1 MTIRKPFYGILMP
14 TLKIDLTSHLEST
27 RSSLPLKRL
36 TLSAAQQLLT
46 NASLLEVFEATV
58 KRMYITALGTKLA
71 TARSHWLFGSKIH
84 SFVSCQNQQF
94 PKKMGWCPNFET
106 HPSGCYKLPLF
117 PKVFLV
123 LLLYDW
129 SAGLGLYQ
137 YDPCQ
142 ISKAPATMDINK
154 IPLNRWTWWN
164 MSIACMYTYIYIYA
178 STIISCTK
186 SIFYINLFLWLLG
199 TKGLHLHLHST
210 NPFGLPLRIHHS
222 LLLCCPQ
229 ATGSPRKSNWPR
241 GHQQRMPKLPPDP
254 KWRSLNRHVT

>member
-123 LLLYDW
+123 LLLYD
-129 SAGLGLYQ
+129 
-137 YDPCQ
+137 
-142 ISKAPATMDINK
+142 
-154 IPLNRWTWWN
+154 
-164 MSIACMYTYIYIYA
+164 
-178 STIISCTK
+178 
-186 SIFYINLFLWLLG
+186 
-199 TKGLHLHLHST
+199 
-210 NPFGLPLRIHHS
+210 
-222 LLLCCPQ
+222 
-229 ATGSPRKSNWPR
+229 
-241 GHQQRMPKLPPDP
+241 
-254 KWRSLNRHVT
+254 